1 MRCPRASHREINAPR
16 LSKPASIALRKRS
29 LATGF
34 ARRYQARD
42 CRVLL
47 GHHAPPAYRQMA
59 HNKTA
64 MTATDHG
71 MPGDAFRLAT
81 SRPVQTDW
89 EIRVAR
95 NATRQ
100 KRTTEP
106 TRRATDLDS
115 APGCGCRSAKLTQ
128 SSQRPIQRV
137 NCQAGRRS
145 MTFRGIYLR

>member
-16 LSKPASIALRKRS
+16 LSKPASIAPRKRS
-29 LATGF
+29 RATGF
-34 ARRYQARD
+34 ARRYRARD

-47 GHHAPPAYRQMA
+47 GHQAPPGYRHMA

-71 MPGDAFRLAT
+71 MLGDVFRLAT

-89 EIRVAR
+89 ETRVAR

-106 TRRATDLDS
+106 TRCATDLDS
-115 APGCGCRSAKLTQ
+115 ALGCGGGLGNLTW
-128 SSQRPIQRV
+128 SSQRSVSESI
-137 NCQAGRRS
+137 ASARRRA
-145 MTFRGIYLR
+145 MTFRGIYL